1 MFFKIGVLIKFPK
14 THKKISVLE
23 SPFHKITGLMA
34 CNLIKKETP
43 PQAFSCEYHKIF
55 ENSFFYGTLP
65 VAASENGWNICIEEF
80 VMPCKGVL

>member
-23 SPFHKITGLMA
+23 SSFHKITGLMA

-43 PQAFSCEYHKIF
+43 PQVFSQYHKIF

-65 VAASENGWNICIEEF
+65 VAASENG
-80 VMPCKGVL
+80 